1 MSSKAAKAGDASFA
15 AGCFWGVEEAFR
27 CVKGVVET
35 EVGYMGGTTKN
46 PTYEEVCTGKT
57 GHAETVHLK
66 FDPKTISYGELLDIF
81 WSIHDPTQLN
91 RQGPDFGSN
100 YRSIIF
106 YHSPEQRKL
115 AVASRERL
123 EKSGKYGGRIVTE
136 IIPAAV
142 FWRAEEYHQKYEMKT
157 GKKVC

>member
-1 MSSKAAKAGDASFA
+1 MAKKAGKTEAASFA
-15 AGCFWGVEEAFR
+15 AGCFWGVEEEFR

-46 PTYEEVCTGKT
+46 PTYDEVCTGRT

-66 FDPKTISYGELLDIF
+66 FDPKEISYEKLLEIF
-81 WSIHDPTQLN
+81 WNLHDPTQLN
-91 RQGPDFGSN
+91 RQGPDIGGN

-106 YHSPEQRKL
+106 YYSPQQKKL
-115 AVASRERL
+115 ATESKEKLA
-123 EKSGKYGGRIVTE
+123 KSGKYRNDIVTE
-136 IIPAAV
+136 IVPATN